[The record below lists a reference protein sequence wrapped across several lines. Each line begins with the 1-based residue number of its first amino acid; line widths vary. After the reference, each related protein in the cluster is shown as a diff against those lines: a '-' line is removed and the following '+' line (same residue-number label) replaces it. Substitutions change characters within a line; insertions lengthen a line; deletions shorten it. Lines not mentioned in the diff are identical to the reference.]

1 MKPRTAPHPALR
13 RIVFIAIVLMLIL
26 MRREVEITAP
36 ELVKGLGHTRLL
48 INHKALAGGFPCCG
62 LLFEFHASCLG
73 DDVSQG
79 LDGVG
84 IADLADQQKLRQ
96 THRSLKPLR
105 MSRMRPY
112 VIVPSQR
119 RSIAL
124 FPYPLR
130 RIRASM
136 TFTEA

>member
-1 MKPRTAPHPALR
+1 
-13 RIVFIAIVLMLIL
+13 MLIL

-48 INHKALAGGFPCCG
+48 INYKALAGGFLCCG

-79 LDGVG
+79 LDGAG

-96 THRSLKPLR
+96 THRSLKAIANV
-105 MSRMRPY
+105 SDSS
-112 VIVPSQR
+112 VCD
-119 RSIAL
+119 RSIAETVDCL

-136 TFTEA
+136 TFMEA